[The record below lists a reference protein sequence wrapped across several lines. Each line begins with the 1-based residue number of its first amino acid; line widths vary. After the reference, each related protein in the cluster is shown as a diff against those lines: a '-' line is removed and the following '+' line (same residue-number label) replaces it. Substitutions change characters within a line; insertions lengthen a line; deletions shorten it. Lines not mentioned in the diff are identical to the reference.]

1 MSQNEWVLCP
11 GAELVFFFSLGKS
24 SFPSPPASVKYT
36 QFSVPVLT
44 LIVFLISWAAEVCSG
59 FIQCGGFL
67 SIIYCRQPGLCRY
80 CWSFLLCWSQKVKSF
95 PSGSFVTLTKG
106 LSIHR
111 NNLGL
116 IFYSCYCNK
125 HWGKLFLRCFCLRLW
140 KGCREGKLIFVLFQK
155 INKWGCPWWIIQ
167 KWPTASSPLS
177 NLIVSVFLKCRESF
191 LLFSALWILLSF
203 CF

>member
-44 LIVFLISWAAEVCSG
+44 LIVFLISWAAEVYSG

-95 PSGSFVTLTKG
+95 PSGSFVTLIKG

-125 HWGKLFLRCFCLRLW
+125 HWGKLSPVLLSEAL
-140 KGCREGKLIFVLFQK
+140 EGLQRGE
-155 INKWGCPWWIIQ
+155 INLC
-167 KWPTASSPLS
+167 
-177 NLIVSVFLKCRESF
+177 IVSED
-191 LLFSALWILLSF
+191 
-203 CF
+203 